1 MRRREAL
8 AALGTALLGGCAAAG
23 SPDGGG
29 DDYDVGMTAVA
40 YRPPEVTVAAGDRVV
55 WRNTSSRAHS
65 VTAYEDAVPDGAT
78 YFASGGFASET
89 AARDGW
95 ANGLTGNITSGDDY
109 AHRFDVPGTY
119 EYFCIPHERAGM
131 VGRVVVEG

>member
-8 AALGTALLGGCAAAG
+8 AALGTVFLGGCAAAG
-23 SPDGGG
+23 SPGGGG

-40 YRPPEVTVAAGDRVV
+40 YRPPEVTVAVGDRVT

-65 VTAYEDAVPDGAT
+65 VTAYEGAIPEGAT
-78 YFASGGFASET
+78 YFASGGFESET

-109 AHRFDVPGTY
+109 SHRFDVPGTY